1 MRAIEL
7 GCIFTMGI
15 ISGCV
20 IVQMIK
26 IWANR
31 NNKKDKLTR
40 E

>member
-7 GCIFTMGI
+7 GCIFTVGI

-20 IVQMIK
+20 IFEMIK

-31 NNKKDKLTR
+31 
-40 E
+40 